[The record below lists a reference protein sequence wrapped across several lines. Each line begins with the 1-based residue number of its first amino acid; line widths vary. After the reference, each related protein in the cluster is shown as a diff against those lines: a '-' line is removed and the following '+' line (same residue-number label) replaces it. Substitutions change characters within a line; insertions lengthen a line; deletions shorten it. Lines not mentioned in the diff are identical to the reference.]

1 VIDEE
6 KSGSGSSGQEE
17 ERRAA
22 ARMPEEME
30 AIRDRRGVVAGFL
43 VVSLIAALFLG
54 YGVFMYFAIGDK
66 GPPDWD
72 FGSIEDTPAQSP
84 YSTAPPG
91 ATEPQHVNGKPSGAE
106 TPKGLDRK

>member
-1 VIDEE
+1 MIDFDAT
-6 KSGSGSSGQEE
+6 GSGQSGQEE
-17 ERRAA
+17 RQAPPGGPGETDAA
-22 ARMPEEME
+22 
-30 AIRDRRGVVAGFL
+30 RDRRAVMRGFL
-43 VVSLIAALFLG
+43 IVSLIAALFLG